1 MVTYQIEQIA
11 IQNVLLNL
19 VTVYAS
25 DSAFYRFIRK
35 SGNYY
40 TIQIFIFNRLGIALV
55 GEGITTQFA
64 YFNFLK
70 CLGCAA

>member
-1 MVTYQIEQIA
+1 VTRVVTYQIEQIT

-25 DSAFYRFIRK
+25 DSAFYRFIGK

-40 TIQIFIFNRLGIALV
+40 TIQIFMFNHLGIALV
-55 GEGITTQFA
+55 DEGIRSH
-64 YFNFLK
+64 
-70 CLGCAA
+70 LGY